1 LHSLN
6 FILKYRYALIGTGLV
21 HLLFFIFAIN
31 TKITEFKFPKE
42 EFEMVAELDF
52 SQEEQEQQELTQQEI
67 EQQQQELLNATV
79 DASKKTSTY
88 TSEINTS
95 KLDKQIEQELKNL
108 ESKFFEEIEKEK
120 PKDDK
125 QTQTKQQNTTV
136 VKKDAEKNEQATL
149 GADVFA
155 TASYVLEG
163 RNDLELPAPS
173 YTCRKEGRVVIDIKV
188 NQKGEVKSA
197 TVNTTRSNT
206 TNECLINAALQYAK
220 RARFNQNFNAA
231 SLQSGT
237 ITFVY
242 ARQ

>member
-1 LHSLN
+1 LN
-6 FILKYRYALIGTGLV
+6 FIIKYRYPILGTVLL
-21 HLLFFIFAIN
+21 HLLFVVFAIN

-52 SQEEQEQQELTQQEI
+52 SEMQEQEQQQQEM
-67 EQQQQELLNATV
+67 QQALSQQELLNATV
-79 DASKKTSTY
+79 NASQKQSTY
-88 TSEINTS
+88 TNAINTS
-95 KLDKQIEQELKNL
+95 KLDKQIEDDLKNL
-108 ESKFFEEIEKEK
+108 ESKFFEEIAKEK

-136 VKKDAEKNEQATL
+136 VKKDAEKNDQASL

-173 YTCRKEGRVVIDIKV
+173 YTCRTEGRVVVDIKV
-188 NQKGEVKSA
+188 NQKGEVKSVA
-197 TVNTTRSNT
+197 VNTHRSNT

-231 SLQSGT
+231 SMQNGT

>member
-1 LHSLN
+1 LN
-6 FILKYRYALIGTGLV
+6 FIVKYRYPLLGTALL
-21 HLLFFIFAIN
+21 HALFMIVAIN
-31 TKITEFKFPKE
+31 TKITDFKFPKE
-42 EFEMVAELDF
+42 EFEIVAELDYA
-52 SQEEQEQQELTQQEI
+52 QVEPEEQQPITPEEQALRQQELV
-67 EQQQQELLNATV
+67 NATV
-79 DASKKTSTY
+79 NALQQQSTY
-88 TSEINTS
+88 TSAVNTS

-108 ESKFFEEIEKEK
+108 ESQFFEELQKDK

-125 QTQTKQQNTTV
+125 QTQTKQQSSAV
-136 VKKDAEKNEQATL
+136 VKKDADKNDQASL

-155 TASYVLEG
+155 TASYELAG

-173 YTCRKEGRVVIDIKV
+173 YTCRTEGRVVVDIKV

-197 TVNTTRSNT
+197 TLNTFRSNT
-206 TNECLINAALQYAK
+206 TNECLVNSAIQYAK